1 MDIGHIHDTPP
12 TTNCSITTC
21 LPLPSALP
29 WDQPPSSWSTP
40 PKTWLQTVSGDFL
53 KNGQYHRKL
62 STNRFVFGGSGHF
75 LPIAIVHKL
84 NSRLTKYLY
93 TLRMRVTPDRE
104 NRFCGTIKPVKNS
117 ENGSIADLW
126 RKAMHFNPIWKVH
139 SINLLYLK
147 YYDILVGNCLVRLC
161 QWNNV

>member
-1 MDIGHIHDTPP
+1 MITIYSRWSPIASVRLKHHGKMSLKNLHGHIYDTPP
-12 TTNCSITTC
+12 TTNYPITTCC

-40 PKTWLQTVSGDFL
+40 PRTWLQTVSGGYL

-84 NSRLTKYLY
+84 NSRLAKYMY

-117 ENGSIADLW
+117 ENGSRADLW
-126 RKAMHFNPIWKVH
+126 RKAISNA
-139 SINLLYLK
+139 L
-147 YYDILVGNCLVRLC
+147 
-161 QWNNV
+161 